1 MVPQNLISNMI
12 VYDNRSWL
20 GSIGHVRGTA
30 IPNIVLPVACVA
42 FWSYIIYL
50 AQVEW
55 PEYLVF
61 DVASAHK
68 ILGAFVSFFLIF
80 RTNQAYNRYWHCND
94 CLKEIQV
101 STRELHQ
108 QFLVY
113 NKGGC
118 LGKEKDKP
126 NWETQATQAK
136 TDATR
141 YVLAY
146 CVAFKLH
153 SRIAYDGYMMGEIDS
168 EKKAQ
173 IDCDRARLRG
183 LLSAEEFSIVD
194 NMLRINHIPKGGG
207 TLGIGGSVYEV
218 STDVSCRACH
228 IMLFFLRC
236 LAFQCALRSKTWGWL
251 ERCLNLSDGSIGK
264 MMRAFEE
271 MDQNITTPL
280 PLPYCHLC
288 KTLMFIFLLVF
299 PIVGVSADDGL
310 MLNVLCPTVIATAM
324 FGLESI
330 SMEIE
335 DPFGDDDNDFDVMRT
350 VAAIEGSI
358 YEVMHCRNDP
368 TIDNF
373 CWIQA
378 PEDGAYKDC
387 TTFLAL
393 KTEQSAAVAMMQG
406 AVLAQRSPGPE
417 DNGGSYGRGNSQ
429 GYSLLPLQME
439 GPGANGASGNSNPY
453 GGGAV

>member
-1 MVPQNLISNMI
+1 MI

-20 GSIGHVRGTA
+20 GSLVHVRGTA
-30 IPNIVLPVACVA
+30 IPNIILPVLVVGIWSYFVYCLQVA
-42 FWSYIIYL
+42 FPETL
-50 AQVEW
+50 KFNVE
-55 PEYLVF
+55 
-61 DVASAHK
+61 SAHK

-101 STRELHQ
+101 SVRELHQ

-113 NKGGC
+113 NKGGI
-118 LGKEKDKP
+118 LGKEKDKGS
-126 NWETQATQAK
+126 WETHATQAK

-153 SRIAYDGYMMGEIDS
+153 SRIAYDGYMMGEIDD

-183 LLSAEEFSIVD
+183 LLSAEEFGIVD
-194 NMLRINHIPKGGG
+194 NMLRINHVPKTGG
-207 TLGIGGSVYEV
+207 LGLAAIYEV
-218 STDVSCRACH
+218 STEVSCRACH

-236 LAFQCALRSKTWGWL
+236 LAFQCALKNKTWGWL
-251 ERCLNLSDGSIGK
+251 ERCLNLADGSIGK

-288 KTLMFIFLLVF
+288 KTLMFIFLMVF
-299 PIVGVSADDGL
+299 PMVGVTAEDGL

-350 VAAIEGSI
+350 VSAIEGSI

-373 CWIQA
+373 TWIQA
-378 PEDGAYKDC
+378 PESGAYKDVVS
-387 TTFLAL
+387 FLAL
-393 KTEQSAAVAMMQG
+393 KTEQSAAIAMMQG
-406 AVLAQRSPGPE
+406 AVSAHGGS
-417 DNGGSYGRGNSQ
+417 NGGTVNDRQ
-429 GYSLLPLQME
+429 GYALLPLQAE
-439 GPGANGASGNSNPY
+439 QPGLNGA
-453 GGGAV
+453 GAAHAGRGSVR